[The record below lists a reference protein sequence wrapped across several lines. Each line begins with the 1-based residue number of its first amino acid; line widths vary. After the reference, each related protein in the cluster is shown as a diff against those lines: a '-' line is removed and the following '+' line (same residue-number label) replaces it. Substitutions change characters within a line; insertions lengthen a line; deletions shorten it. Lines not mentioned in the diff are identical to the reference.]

1 VTLPVKQIQCQC
13 PALSH
18 TVAPLA
24 RSPVGQ
30 LLRAPC
36 LAELR
41 AAVGMPLTAPENA
54 TTHHSVIT
62 RNNTRLSLLFFRA
75 PPMSQAKR
83 RAGERGAWA
92 LVWAKHG
99 DHYWPSILMP
109 RDVARKVRGGRAR
122 APARVP
128 FLSCPRRGADCQRR
142 HFYTHALARARP
154 HTRAQCAADCGLAAG
169 PAGASELVPVFFG
182 KAFDW
187 RAGACAHATGCSG
200 LRCRPVRR

>member
-1 VTLPVKQIQCQC
+1 MAAPQQADTDVHRCRRRCRRGDPSCQIQCQC

-36 LAELR
+36 FAELR

-122 APARVP
+122 ARPRAVSVMSAPRCRLSAPP
-128 FLSCPRRGADCQRR
+128 FFYSRACPRPPPR
-142 HFYTHALARARP
+142 ARAVRGRLWP
-154 HTRAQCAADCGLAAG
+154 C
-169 PAGASELVPVFFG
+169 
-182 KAFDW
+182 
-187 RAGACAHATGCSG
+187 
-200 LRCRPVRR
+200 CRPRRRL